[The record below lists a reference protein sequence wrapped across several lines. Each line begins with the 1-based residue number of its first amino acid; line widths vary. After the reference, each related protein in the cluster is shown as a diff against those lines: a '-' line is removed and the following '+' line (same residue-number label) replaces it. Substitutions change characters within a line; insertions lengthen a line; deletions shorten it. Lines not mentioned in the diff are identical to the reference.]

1 MERHLIYQDDLK
13 LISIALHLN
22 DKPLP
27 DFKEY
32 LAAIL

>member
-1 MERHLIYQDDLK
+1 MEKHLIYQDDLK
-13 LISIALHLN
+13 LISIAFHLN
-22 DKPLP
+22 KPLP